1 MHQPSLISKVLL
13 SFADNFAEHH
23 HDLSALL
30 LTPDK
35 HLWLGSD
42 EASTIERLSFI
53 DNENFGEHKQFRVAE
68 FFDLPAPEDEE
79 IDIEGLAYSDYYLWL
94 IGSHSYKRKKPKP
107 DKSDAQNIKRLT
119 KVKSE
124 ANRYIIG
131 RIPLV
136 DGELIRECPHP
147 ENPNVQLSAGKLQ
160 VTPQGN
166 LLMEALAND
175 PHLGFF
181 VTAEIPGKDNGFDIE
196 GIEICQNRIF
206 LGLRGPVLRGWAI
219 ILEIELQSN
228 LPGLLDLKYLGVSG
242 EKYKKHFIYLNG
254 LGIRD
259 LCWDNQDL
267 LILAG
272 PTMDLDGPVT
282 IYRLQNGLNLDEN
295 VLNYPQAVLDIPYG
309 KGNNHAEGITLFE
322 GITGGRSKRQLCG
335 RSLLV
340 VHDSPAEN
348 RLQGQASIIADVF
361 QLTVNS
367 EQ

>member
-1 MHQPSLISKVLL
+1 MHHSPLISQILL
-13 SFADNFAEHH
+13 TFNDRFAEHH
-23 HDLSALL
+23 QDLSALL
-30 LTPDK
+30 LTSEK

-42 EASTIERLSFI
+42 EGSTIERLSFI
-53 DNENFGEHKQFRVAE
+53 DDKNFGEHKQFQVAD
-68 FFDLPAPEDEE
+68 FFDLPASSDGHPGTLDEE
-79 IDIEGLAYSDYYLWL
+79 IDIEGLAYSDYYLWV

-107 DKSDAQNIKRLT
+107 DKSDEKNIKRLA

-136 DGELIRECPHP
+136 DGELISECPHP
-147 ENPNVQLSAGKLQ
+147 QNPKVQLSARKLQ
-160 VTPQGN
+160 VTTNGN

-175 PHLGFF
+175 SHLGFF
-181 VTAEIPGKDNGFDIE
+181 VKAEIPGKDNGFDIE
-196 GIEICQNRIF
+196 GIEVYQNRIF

-219 ILEIELQSN
+219 ILEIELQESN
-228 LPGLLDLKYLGVSG
+228 CRGLLNLEDLGKNS

-282 IYRLQNGLNLDEN
+282 VYRLQGGSNLMEN
-295 VLNYPQAVLDIPYG
+295 VLNYPEPVLDIPYG
-309 KGNNHAEGITLFE
+309 KGNDHAEGITLYKS
-322 GITGGRSKRQLCG
+322 ICG
-335 RSLLV
+335 VRSLLV
-340 VHDSPAEN
+340 VHDSPSEK
-348 RLQGQASIIADVF
+348 RLQGKASIIADVLPF
-361 QLTVNS
+361 S
-367 EQ
+367 